1 MADENMWLSMLLPW
15 IPLKQQQKNKMHTNH
30 NHKEN
35 RREDSAGEIN
45 KQKSERSTVDRRWVN
60 GLEHKELKPK

>member
-1 MADENMWLSMLLPW
+1 MIIYAATPNS
-15 IPLKQQQKNKMHTNH
+15 IKTTTTTKNKMHTNH

-35 RREDSAGEIN
+35 RREDSAEEIN
-45 KQKSERSTVDRRWVN
+45 KQTSERSTVDRRWVN

>member
-1 MADENMWLSMLLPW
+1 
-15 IPLKQQQKNKMHTNH
+15 MHTNH

>member
-1 MADENMWLSMLLPW
+1 
-15 IPLKQQQKNKMHTNH
+15 MHTNH

-45 KQKSERSTVDRRWVN
+45 KQKSERSTVDRLVK